1 MGEHAAGLM
10 NGKVFSLSLSNCRRM
25 VQVQV
30 EYLIIY

>member
-25 VQVQV
+25 VKAQA